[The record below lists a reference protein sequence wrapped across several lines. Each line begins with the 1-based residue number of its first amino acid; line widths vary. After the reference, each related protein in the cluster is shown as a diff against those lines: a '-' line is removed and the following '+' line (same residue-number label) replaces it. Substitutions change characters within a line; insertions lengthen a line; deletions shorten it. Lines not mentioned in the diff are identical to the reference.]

1 MFARLVFLRW
11 GRAEGVRTTCRVRG
25 VCVCRGKCNGATPPW
40 AFHKRKR
47 APPEP
52 GFYWEPRC
60 VTKAD
65 AHARGR
71 SDYFTIG
78 RYYRVVG
85 DAPRRGGR
93 GVRGASPGESAEKKE
108 LREETT

>member
-52 GFYWEPRC
+52 GLLGTQVRYQGRRARAGAAPIDAIAFPSNLR
-60 VTKAD
+60 KA
-65 AHARGR
+65 RER
-71 SDYFTIG
+71 
-78 RYYRVVG
+78 
-85 DAPRRGGR
+85 PRRR
-93 GVRGASPGESAEKKE
+93 V
-108 LREETT
+108 LV